1 MMAKDQAQTRI
12 VALVPMRHQSERVPG
27 KNFRD
32 MAGAPLFAYILRSLE
47 KVDEITEIVVD
58 TDSEIIR
65 SGINKDFPAIR
76 VIERPAHLRAGEIPM
91 NEILLHDTS
100 MVAADFY
107 LQSHS
112 TNPLLESASIRR
124 AIQTF
129 MAAYPEKDSLFSVTE
144 LHTRLYDHAGKAMNH
159 DPNELLRTQDLPP
172 VYEENSCIYIFDRA
186 ILKSKGHRIGENPIM
201 YPIPAEQALD
211 IDEEND
217 FLLAENI
224 LLQRRK
230 G

>member
-1 MMAKDQAQTRI
+1 MMAQDQLQKRI

-27 KNFRD
+27 KNYRE
-32 MAGAPLFAYILRSLE
+32 MAGSPLYTYILRSLGDVE
-47 KVDEITEIVVD
+47 EIAEIVVD

-65 SGINKDFPAIR
+65 EGITNKFPAIR
-76 VIERPAHLRAGEIPM
+76 LIERPAHLRDGEIPM
-91 NEILLHDTS
+91 NDILLHDS
-100 MVAADFY
+100 SIVAADFY

-112 TNPLLESASIRR
+112 TNPLLAADSIRQ

-129 MAAYPEKDSLFSVTE
+129 LSEYPKKDSLFSVTE
-144 LHTRLYDHAGKAMNH
+144 LHTRLYDQAGQAINH

-172 VYEENSCIYIFDRA
+172 IYEENSCIYIFNRA
-186 ILKSKGHRIGENPIM
+186 TLESRGHRIGEKPTM
-201 YPIPAEQALD
+201 FPIPAEQALD

-217 FLLAENI
+217 FQMAENI

-230 G
+230 S